1 MNIKRVYRIY
11 RLAGLNLRSKK
22 PKRHRSV
29 APRENLPDVTA
40 AHDRWVMDF
49 VSDQLFDGRRFRALT
64 VMDLFTREC
73 LAILVG
79 QSIRGEDV
87 ARLLERLVVLHG
99 LPKRI
104 QTDNGSEFIS
114 RALDRWAYIHGVK
127 LEFSRPG
134 KPTDNAFIESF
145 NGSFRDECLNV
156 HWFLSLGDAQ
166 EKIEKWRWDYNNF
179 RPHSSLADVPPR
191 AFIEQIQGAIR
202 PADPNP

>member
-1 MNIKRVYRIY
+1 MG
-11 RLAGLNLRSKK
+11 APRSAWTVSW
-22 PKRHRSV
+22 PGSTSV
-29 APRENLPDVTA
+29 APRVNIPDVMA

-87 ARLLERLVVLHG
+87 AGLLGRLVVLHG
-99 LPKRI
+99 PPKRI

-114 RALDRWAYIHGVK
+114 KALDRWSYIHGVT

-179 RPHSSLADVPPR
+179 RPHSSLGDVPPR
-191 AFIEQIQGAIR
+191 TYIQQLRGASR
-202 PADPNP
+202 PANPNL